1 MPRLYVATKAKRI
14 GGGGISQVAREAGVT
29 RNTICKGL
37 GELESG
43 ALYQPGERIRKQGGG
58 RKKSTAKDA
67 TLRADLEGMLDPKG
81 DPESL
86 LRW

>member
-1 MPRLYVATKAKRI
+1 MACHIPRLYVATEAKRI

-43 ALYQPGERIRKQGGG
+43 ALY
-58 RKKSTAKDA
+58 
-67 TLRADLEGMLDPKG
+67 
-81 DPESL
+81 
-86 LRW
+86 